1 MLERDLWCYQK
12 YISFLVKISDI
23 TQGVK
28 MRLHILDQ
36 DISILIEI
44 LDIGFRH
51 LRLTV
56 DQSI

>member
-23 TQGVK
+23 RQEVK

>member
-1 MLERDLWCYQK
+1 MLEQDLWWYQK

-23 TQGVK
+23 RQGVN

-44 LDIGFRH
+44 LDIDCDI
-51 LRLTV
+51 L
-56 DQSI
+56 D